1 MGDDQMHQ
9 IKEIGIKQEN
19 FKIPGEKIRALRKN
33 LGYNQREFAFKVNMS
48 ASALNRIESGQS
60 IQPRRIVAISDVLG
74 IHPRELDFSSQAEK
88 VTLSDNISL
97 IKKMFPNWKEIAKEF
112 IKEVK

>member
-1 MGDDQMHQ
+1 MQQ
-9 IKEIGIKQEN
+9 IKEIGYKEDN

-74 IHPRELDFSSQAEK
+74 IHPRELDFSTTPEK
-88 VTLSDNISL
+88 DSISSNISM
-97 IKKMFPNWKEIAKEF
+97 IKKLCPNWKEIAKEL

>member
-1 MGDDQMHQ
+1 MQQ
-9 IKEIGIKQEN
+9 IKEIGYKESN

-48 ASALNRIESGQS
+48 PSALNRIESGQS

-74 IHPRELDFSSQAEK
+74 IHPRELDFSPRAEK
-88 VTLSDNISL
+88 ESVKDTVSL

-112 IKEVK
+112 VNQIK